1 MAEYLHKYNREDLDA
16 EYQQK
21 SASVQASHRERNFEA
36 FASRILFERVTDNP
50 TRHLEFGVYWYPVKQ
65 VLRENGYNLGDAT
78 DKAMVEQYKIDG
90 EHGNALTLIAA
101 ERMAASNRANYFV
114 GNDEFDLLD
123 DGETVYNL
131 YDLDMR
137 LLADFT
143 TK

>member
-1 MAEYLHKYNREDLDA
+1 MAEYLHKFSREDLDA

-21 SASVQASHRERNFEA
+21 SASVQASHGERNFEA
-36 FASRILFERVTDNP
+36 FASKVIFERVTDNP

-78 DKAMVEQYKIDG
+78 DKEMVAQYKIEG

-123 DGETVYNL
+123 DGETVYSL
-131 YDLDMR
+131 FDLDMR
-137 LLADFT
+137 VLSSVT
-143 TK
+143 SK